1 MRSSTSV
8 LIAFV
13 SGLLRSTARQPC
25 LRGEQRV
32 CKHQAASQEPK
43 KQHRL
48 RVLSSRETV
57 SVFLGGSRLMRAE
70 GSALSL
76 QREDASRRSAA
87 RSRSRGVRALQRIA
101 QAGSRLESREISLT
115 GKRGRPRR
123 RAPVAHRVFS
133 L

>member
-1 MRSSTSV
+1 MRSSTLV

-13 SGLLRSTARQPC
+13 SGLLRSTAPQPC

-48 RVLSSRETV
+48 RVLPSRETV

-70 GSALSL
+70 GSALSPS
-76 QREDASRRSAA
+76 E
-87 RSRSRGVRALQRIA
+87 
-101 QAGSRLESREISLT
+101 
-115 GKRGRPRR
+115 RR
-123 RAPVAHRVFS
+123 RQPPKCCTTPTTGCSPCAADCTGRLTVGMTRDFGAGEAAVPPPPH
-133 L
+133 

>member
-1 MRSSTSV
+1 MRSSTLV

-48 RVLSSRETV
+48 RVLPSRETV

-76 QREDASRRSAA
+76 QREDYSRRLAA
-87 RSRSRGVRALQRIA
+87 PFARDQSPEPGRASPDA
-101 QAGSRLESREISLT
+101 LESVT
-115 GKRGRPRR
+115 N
-123 RAPVAHRVFS
+123 
-133 L
+133 